1 MSSPNDDDWRRP
13 EPTPRQRRNDL
24 YTGLAA
30 VLVGLASLAL
40 ANNTGFFPFGAAPA
54 WPEQV
59 LWTVAATLPM
69 IWRRSRPE
77 ISAVVVAAAF
87 ITVQVRA
94 VPEMQLST
102 IVLLVSL
109 YTLGAWG
116 RDRRRSRRLRLTIIA
131 AMFGWI
137 GVSYLGSLGEIPAD
151 AFADATGPLPPL
163 LANLAYMLL
172 ANGLYFGFAYF
183 AGETAW
189 VAARREHQLQAQAA
203 LLRSQA
209 EELRRSQT
217 EARERAVV
225 SERLRIAR
233 ELHDV
238 VAHHVSVM
246 GVQAAAC
253 RRVLDRDPVKAR
265 TALAAIEQTARTAID
280 ELRRMLGLLRAVSTD
295 GDRPDNAGVAHLDRL
310 VERARAAGLTATLS
324 VYGDPVPLPESLSQA
339 IYRIVQE
346 AVTNTLK
353 HAGATLLDV
362 RVRYLAN
369 DVEVDVKDD
378 GSGASPAGTGGGL
391 GLIGIRERV
400 AAHDGELEA
409 GPQQAGGFRVRARFP
424 RPVLAEQAA

>member
-1 MSSPNDDDWRRP
+1 MSSANDDQWRRP
-13 EPTPRQRRNDL
+13 EPTPRQQRIDIW
-24 YTGLAA
+24 TGLAA

-40 ANNTGFFPFGAAPA
+40 ANNTGYFPYGAAPA

-59 LWTVAATLPM
+59 LWTVAVTLPLA
-69 IWRRSRPE
+69 WRRSRPE
-77 ISAVVVAAAF
+77 LSALIVAAAF

-94 VPEMQLST
+94 VPELQLST
-102 IVLLVSL
+102 IALLVAL

-116 RDRRRSRRLRLTIIA
+116 RDRRRSRRLRLTVIV

-137 GVSYLGSLGEIPAD
+137 CVSYLGFLAELPAD
-151 AFADATGPLPPL
+151 AFAEATGPLPPL
-163 LANLAYMLL
+163 LANIVYTLL

-189 VAARREHQLQAQAA
+189 VAARREDQLRTQAE

-209 EELRRSQT
+209 EELQRSQA

-225 SERLRIAR
+225 GERLRIAR

-253 RRVLDRDPVKAR
+253 RRVLDRDPDKAR

-280 ELRRMLGLLRAVSTD
+280 ELRRMLGLLRAVGTD
-295 GDRPDNAGVAHLDRL
+295 GERPDSAGVAHLDRL
-310 VERARAAGLTATLS
+310 VARAREAGLTATLS

-339 IYRIVQE
+339 VYRIVQE

-353 HAGATLLDV
+353 HAGASLLDV
-362 RVRYLAN
+362 RIRYLAS

-378 GSGASPAGTGGGL
+378 GRAHAPGATGGL

-409 GPQQAGGFRVRARFP
+409 GPQPTGGFRVRARFP
-424 RPVLAEQAA
+424 RPALVEQAA